1 MLGAQACNH
10 LFTLGNAISIAISC
24 LLALALSIAA
34 LGLRAL
40 HKFCHKINET
50 AHSQQRNRTS
60 LAVDLP
66 CVVAGSKVLSGRLSE
81 AAMAERR
88 RSASPVSPNCLRLR

>member
-1 MLGAQACNH
+1 MLGAQARNH
-10 LFTLGNAISIAISC
+10 LFALGNAISVAISC

-40 HKFCHKINET
+40 HQFCHKSNKT
-50 AHSQQRNRTS
+50 VHSQQRNRTS

-66 CVVAGSKVLSGRLSE
+66 CVVAGSKVVSGCLSE
-81 AAMAERR
+81 AAMAEREL
-88 RSASPVSPNCLRLR
+88 SVV